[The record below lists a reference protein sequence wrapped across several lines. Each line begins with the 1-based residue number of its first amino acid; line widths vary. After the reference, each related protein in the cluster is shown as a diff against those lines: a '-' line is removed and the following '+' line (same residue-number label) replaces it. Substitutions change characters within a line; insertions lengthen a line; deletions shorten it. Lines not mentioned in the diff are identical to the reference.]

1 MSMTISAVPDLRDRQ
16 LESLKEQ
23 LREAREQ
30 LEQVEQELAA
40 ERSKRKG
47 VERGV
52 QEMRRVLA
60 PLYGALQ
67 LLHGEMDAMG
77 IGVSPQAE
85 TGNGSYD
92 QKKAAVWE
100 SWKKKLGGKAA
111 DAIDV
116 LALHGELNADQLRLH
131 LHCATNYVYNVIS
144 QLNKAGI
151 INKNGGRI
159 SLKEL

>member
-40 ERSKRKG
+40 ERSKRKS

-52 QEMRRVLA
+52 QEMRKVLA

-77 IGVSPQAE
+77 IGASPQAE
-85 TGNGSYD
+85 TGNGSFE
-92 QKKAAVWE
+92 QTKVAVWE

-111 DAIDV
+111 DAIDA
-116 LALHGELNADQLRLH
+116 LRLHGEMTHTQLKIHIR
-131 LHCATNYVYNVIS
+131 CGQQTVYDTVHR
-144 QLNKAGI
+144 LNKAGI
-151 INKNGGRI
+151 INKNSGRI